1 MKPNGEV
8 MDSSTMVSK
17 ILRSLT
23 PKFNYVVC
31 STEESNDLSKLSVDE
46 LHGSLLVHEQWM
58 QESQPDEQ
66 VLKLLMITDQKQV
79 VDTIEEVELVVVF
92 MEEVTKDNHWIEHS

>member
-1 MKPNGEV
+1 
-8 MDSSTMVSK
+8 
-17 ILRSLT
+17 
-23 PKFNYVVC
+23 
-31 STEESNDLSKLSVDE
+31 
-46 LHGSLLVHEQWM
+46 M

-92 MEEVTKDNHWIEHS
+92 MEEVTKDNH